1 MIKTILAMT
10 LLFSSLT
17 AKSFNFSELRYS
29 DALDS
34 STKLK
39 GEIRFEINSLYIKY
53 INSNKTILY
62 KESDLIF
69 KEGSAV
75 LKIDEVQK
83 QRISQY
89 FKVVLLLYS
98 NDEKKLNKKFDIVR
112 NKNKI
117 TLSPKA
123 DLKNYIDKIV
133 LTKLLGKL
141 KQIELFL
148 SNRDKIIIRLEDEI
162 R

>member
-1 MIKTILAMT
+1 MYQAPDHQNIIN
-10 LLFSSLT
+10 LF
-17 AKSFNFSELRYS
+17 
-29 DALDS
+29 
-34 STKLK
+34 
-39 GEIRFEINSLYIKY
+39 IKY

-69 KEGSAV
+69 KEGNAV

-89 FKVVLLLYS
+89 FKVILLLYS
-98 NDEKKLNKKFDIVR
+98 NDEKILNEKFDVVK

-117 TLSPKA
+117 ILSPKA
-123 DLKNYIDKIV
+123 DLKNYINKIV
-133 LTKLLGKL
+133 LTKLLDEL

-148 SNRDKIIIRLEDEI
+148 SNRDKITIRLEDEI